1 MVAQSIEE
9 LYGERLAEHYE
20 VLAHHFYEGEAWDK
34 ALDYLLK
41 SARKALDAYAHAEA
55 LMILDRALGVLEQR
69 QAGADVEQDRADI
82 LAYRGRARLQ
92 ASAWAAARPDLEA
105 ALASLATD
113 RIDRRLELLGDLA
126 MACWW
131 SRDTAAMRRYAG
143 ELREAAAGAGRE
155 DIVIVA
161 DGWLAAALS
170 AEGDPLASRAAFD
183 AVMERAGKIG
193 LLLPAGP
200 GSFYPLWNYWTAR
213 FDQAVSSGR
222 EAADRA
228 RRENNVPMMM
238 EALPHF
244 AVSLAANG
252 EYAEALSIYA
262 EARTV
267 GQRYGVMAPLARVI
281 AMEAGMHLDI
291 LDFAGAEAIQNEAR
305 EQAAAASF
313 PPAAVSA
320 GIDLLLN
327 LARQGK
333 PERAEALEPDIAAAV
348 EREAGW
354 HGWLWRLRLAQ
365 AHAELAVARG
375 DWNQALEHAEDSIQR
390 SIASGRVKYQ
400 VAALGARAAA
410 RAALGREDDAITDL
424 RRGVDLARASG
435 DPAML
440 LRALLPLAAR
450 RPDEDVTKEA
460 QAVRDRIAAALPE
473 SMRPAFLAAQPLA
486 ALS

>member
-1 MVAQSIEE
+1 
-9 LYGERLAEHYE
+9 
-20 VLAHHFYEGEAWDK
+20 
-34 ALDYLLK
+34 
-41 SARKALDAYAHAEA
+41 
-55 LMILDRALGVLEQR
+55 
-69 QAGADVEQDRADI
+69 
-82 LAYRGRARLQ
+82 
-92 ASAWAAARPDLEA
+92 
-105 ALASLATD
+105 
-113 RIDRRLELLGDLA
+113 
-126 MACWW
+126 
-131 SRDTAAMRRYAG
+131 
-143 ELREAAAGAGRE
+143 
-155 DIVIVA
+155 
-161 DGWLAAALS
+161 
-170 AEGDPLASRAAFD
+170 
-183 AVMERAGKIG
+183 MERAGKIG

-460 QAVRDRIAAALPE
+460 RAVRDRIAAALPE